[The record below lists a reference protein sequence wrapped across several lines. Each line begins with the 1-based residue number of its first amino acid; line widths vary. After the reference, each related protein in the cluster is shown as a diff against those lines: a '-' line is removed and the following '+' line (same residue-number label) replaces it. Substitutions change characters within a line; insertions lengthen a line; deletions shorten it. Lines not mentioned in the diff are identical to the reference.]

1 MPVVDLQLNDYSF
14 DVDNFIPLDN
24 TALFPQPF
32 HAVVDIYHEFH
43 STYWGSQDITMRLYV
58 EFDIYGC
65 TASAETFGY
74 PHASVFL
81 AENDGQRGMGF
92 DATGYDVRNVTGFFQ
107 EQNNQIPITQSGY
120 TYSASMAYASNCVTR
135 VEQCNI
141 PLVLDYQGDLY
152 PDKLFWTTNDASE
165 LNLYN
170 YNPYTAQVTKEILKH
185 AINYGEVTPVI
196 PEGEDFEFT
205 VMWTTGIWNTPTQ
218 PQVTQVYY
226 QGVRGKITSG
236 KFALYK
242 IDGIDDNKLKYGIKS
257 NATFYGLETTS
268 NGSTWTSVDEF
279 PYTFLYR
286 PHENELSDNI
296 IGYALTTNGLTSY
309 FSVWEDEE
317 DAQDYIDGDKL
328 IEQAPNFNEIANH
341 YPINNLTEDEDT
353 STTMGE
359 VYTRAFF
366 SQQYLLTATGVQEI
380 SNALFDTDSGGIT
393 GIVDDIIKG
402 LRMYGNDI
410 TQAVQGLMFYPFS
423 LDTVFTDTES
433 INHIYFGGY
442 RFPMTSDVKRIV
454 HPNGHID
461 FGSFDLRA
469 TFGDKNFRNYA
480 PYSRLFCYLAY
491 IGWVEL
497 DIARYIGSTVNIKYY
512 IDTRTG
518 MCMACLFKGSI
529 LVDYFQGQMGVSMPI
544 SLTDYSRYAQAQIQT
559 LLGGANSLGNTGQQV
574 SGMAFDLAKQGAV
587 DVASI
592 GVAGVGLGAVGVGI
606 GATKTLYGLTQN
618 NINNFNKTKG
628 GSSSMLNQYLPQECM
643 FMFEIQDVDETPNHR
658 ALYGYPSNASGQL
671 QNFSG
676 YLEVDTVNLIC
687 SDATA
692 NEKAEIVRQL
702 QSGVYI

>member
-1 MPVVDLQLNDYSF
+1 MLFFDNINNEF
-14 DVDNFIPLDN
+14 DVANYSPLSVSSLDETFSSVSVHVDITITVSPAPQWHHYPFHIEFTGTYNKYRQNNYPCVVFSSWEGWDYVTIDMQNAQWQEVSGSYVDFNGIETAITENTIVSYNLNNNVDATVHVTVTRCELPIALCYTNTDFPDKLKYYYAQYDYPSLDN
-24 TALFPQPF
+24 TCLNY
-32 HAVVDIYHEFH
+32 YHPVN
-43 STYWGSQDITMRLYV
+43 T
-58 EFDIYGC
+58 
-65 TASAETFGY
+65 
-74 PHASVFL
+74 
-81 AENDGQRGMGF
+81 
-92 DATGYDVRNVTGFFQ
+92 
-107 EQNNQIPITQSGY
+107 PITEG
-120 TYSASMAYASNCVTR
+120 
-135 VEQCNI
+135 
-141 PLVLDYQGDLY
+141 VL
-152 PDKLFWTTNDASE
+152 KT
-165 LNLYN
+165 
-170 YNPYTAQVTKEILKH
+170 
-185 AINYGEVTPVI
+185 AINTKADES
-196 PEGEDFEFT
+196 PEGEHFEIKI
-205 VMWTTGIWNTPTQ
+205 MWSVGEWVSNTQ
-218 PQVTQVYY
+218 PQVNYVNY
-226 QGVRGKITSG
+226 QWVRGEIVSG
-236 KFALYK
+236 KLSFYK
-242 IDGIDDNKLKYGIKS
+242 IDGVSDGKLKYGIKNTGS
-257 NATFYGLETTS
+257 FYDLEY
-268 NGSTWTSVDEF
+268 STDGVTWHVTNEF
-279 PYTFLYR
+279 PFAFLYR
-286 PHENELSDNI
+286 KRDNELGTF
-296 IGYALTTNGLTSY
+296 GYALSEDGVKDY
-309 FSVWEDEE
+309 FPVWDNEE

-328 IEQAPNFNEIANH
+328 VEQAPNFNEISSH

-359 VYTRAFF
+359 VYTKAFF
-366 SQQYLLTATGVQEI
+366 SQQYLVTPSGIQEI

-402 LRMYGNDI
+402 LRMFGNDI
-410 TQAVQGLMFYPFS
+410 TQAVQSLMFYPVS
-423 LDTVFTDTES
+423 LDTIFTNTQS
-433 INHIYFGGY
+433 QNYIYFGGY
-442 RFPMTSDVKRIV
+442 KFDMTNSVKKLLY
-454 HPNGHID
+454 PNGHID

-518 MCMACLFKGSI
+518 LCMACLFKGSI
-529 LVDYFQGQMGVSMPI
+529 LVDYFQGQMGVQMPI
-544 SLTDYSRYAQAQIQT
+544 TLTDYSRYAQAQIQT

-587 DVASI
+587 DMASI

-658 ALYGYPSNASGQL
+658 AMYGYPSNASGQL